1 MPCSEP
7 TRNFV
12 GPASCIHSSDT
23 PPGQILRS
31 CCQAFPSAPRGQV
44 SLDSPCYHLSGRT
57 HPAPAHEKDALSTN
71 NFVSSLSFRTSQKRS
86 RPSEDTDA
94 HSVPVLLWS
103 HTTS

>member
-1 MPCSEP
+1 M
-7 TRNFV
+7 
-12 GPASCIHSSDT
+12 
-23 PPGQILRS
+23 LRTHEELRRAGFLHPFQRHATWTDS
-31 CCQAFPSAPRGQV
+31 QAFPSAPRGQV